1 MQLKQHHQDS
11 LLVRVRLYR
20 SVTLAHKGHKC
31 VDLLQCDCSFS
42 KTEFHFTFFFY
53 CLLVHSQST
62 TLGTFSHEI
71 SRQSMAYIQRNRG
84 QLDTCIPLLLS
95 TLLSKRTRRVS
106 HSMTILNDPQFGCFP
121 K

>member
-42 KTEFHFTFFFY
+42 KTEFHFTFFF
-53 CLLVHSQST
+53 
-62 TLGTFSHEI
+62 
-71 SRQSMAYIQRNRG
+71 
-84 QLDTCIPLLLS
+84 LLS
-95 TLLSKRTRRVS
+95 FSPLPEYNIGDFQSRNQQ
-106 HSMTILNDPQFGCFP
+106 TINGIYTAKSWSVGYMHTIAAFNFAVKAYSPSFAFHDNS
-121 K
+121 